1 MTKRVGKSMFFESL
15 STSGEIGEGV
25 VSQFQLFSGS
35 LCGLRVS
42 AVSLLRLGFTAEA
55 QRTQS

>member
-1 MTKRVGKSMFFESL
+1 MFLRYSNVR
-15 STSGEIGEGV
+15 SCEIGDGV
-25 VSQFQLFSGS
+25 VSQYSSSLRS

-42 AVSLLRLGFTAEA
+42 AVSFSRLGFTAEA